1 MMCRGRYQRA
11 KLITAQEMQLRGEA
25 RMQEVQTMAE
35 AERKAMERA
44 LATAYQSAREDGVA
58 FWEGEL
64 AALQTRLEQEVE
76 ERCASARSNAFFDPT
91 PLLAVGIWPLGVTGW
106 VRWTVDGG
114 RVVTQG
120 FRALEQRRG
129 QGGAGTGAG
138 ACSASV
144 GD

>member
-1 MMCRGRYQRA
+1 MVCRSRYQRA
-11 KLITAQEMQLRGEA
+11 KLTTAQEMQLRGEA

-76 ERCASARSNAFFDPT
+76 E
-91 PLLAVGIWPLGVTGW
+91 LLDQ
-106 VRWTVDGG
+106 VRHHQPCRGCHH
-114 RVVTQG
+114 RHH
-120 FRALEQRRG
+120 QRRRARKMG
-129 QGGAGTGAG
+129 
-138 ACSASV
+138 V
-144 GD
+144 

>member
-91 PLLAVGIWPLGVTGW
+91 PFVGRWDLAVGSDGVGA
-106 VRWTVDGG
+106 VDGG
-114 RVVTQG
+114 RWPG
-120 FRALEQRRG
+120 GDAGLPSARAAPRPRRRWNRG
-129 QGGAGTGAG
+129 WCVQ
-138 ACSASV
+138 C
-144 GD
+144 